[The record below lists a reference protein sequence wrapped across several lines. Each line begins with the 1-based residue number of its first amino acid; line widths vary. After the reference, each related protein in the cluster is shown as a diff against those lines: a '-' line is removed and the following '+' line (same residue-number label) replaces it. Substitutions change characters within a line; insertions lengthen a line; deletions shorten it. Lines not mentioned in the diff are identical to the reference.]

1 MLRVPKIIVDI
12 APPGILRRDAE
23 QAWAMFKDEKQ
34 SGVVIVTLPEDLPTT
49 EAVELAT
56 AIDNELHLPIATV
69 VVNQVIDFLFTE
81 TERHELLQPRDIPR
95 GDPGNEGL
103 AAAIRRAV
111 SERVQADSM
120 KKIEHGIRSRI
131 VTLPRLL
138 IDPSTPD
145 AIRTLS
151 EILAP
156 KMLGAS

>member
-1 MLRVPKIIVDI
+1 
-12 APPGILRRDAE
+12 
-23 QAWAMFKDEKQ
+23 MFKDDKQ
-34 SGVVIVTLPEDLPTT
+34 SGVVIVTLPEDLPAT

-56 AIDNELHLPIATV
+56 AIEHELHLPIASV
-69 VVNQVIDFLFTE
+69 VVNQMLDFLFTE
-81 TERHELLQPRDIPR
+81 GERHELLTPRDIQR
-95 GDPGNEGL
+95 GDPGDEGL

-120 KKIEHGIRSRI
+120 KKIEQGIRARL

-138 IDPSTPD
+138 ADPSTPD

-151 EILAP
+151 ELLAP